1 MQNIDFC
8 LRMQSLDND
17 SNEIYWNGI
26 EFIDSNGKEASLSLK
41 KNDFVYEHGVA
52 CYSDDNIEIKFH
64 YSGWLLLTIAP
75 IERDVSG
82 RLSPLSIM
90 INLKELNK
98 GDFDEYMRAIPS
110 SLGRSFSLKTLK
122 RALHKVN
129 RLIRKGTVY
138 IFVYFFYL
146 KFFGKF
152 HRV

>member
-26 EFIDSNGKEASLSLK
+26 EFIDANGKDAYFSLK
-41 KNDFVYEHGVA
+41 KNDFVYENGVI
-52 CYSDDNIEIKFH
+52 CYSDVNIEVKFH
-64 YSGWLLLTIAP
+64 YSGWLMLTIIP
-75 IERDVSG
+75 IERDISG

-90 INLKELNK
+90 INLKELNEI
-98 GDFDEYMRAIPS
+98 DFEGYMQAIPS
-110 SLGRSFSLKTLK
+110 CLGRSFSLETLK
-122 RALHKVN
+122 RALRKVN
-129 RLIRKGTVY
+129 GLLRKSTGY

-152 HRV
+152 HRI